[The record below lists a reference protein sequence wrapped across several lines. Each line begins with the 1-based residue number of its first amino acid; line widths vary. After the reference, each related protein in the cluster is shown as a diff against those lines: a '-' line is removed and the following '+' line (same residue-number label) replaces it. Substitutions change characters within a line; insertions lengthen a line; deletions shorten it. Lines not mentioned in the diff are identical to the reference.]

1 MEKKILFEANN
12 LSKSF
17 GGTLA
22 LDDVSIKVYEGE
34 IVGIIG
40 ENGAGKSTLLKIIQ
54 GVQPPSSGSMM
65 LRGREYAPRNPR
77 ESSEAGAG
85 MVFQEQSLINN
96 LTVGQNI
103 FFSREKEFAK
113 FGFVQWKKVY
123 RQTEA
128 VLKSLRLDY
137 IKPNIKV
144 LELDYAD
151 RQMVEIAKVINNSK
165 QHALEKSLILLDEPT
180 SVLNEEESEHLF
192 EEMKKIKK
200 EGNSI
205 VFISHRLNEVLAVSD
220 RIYVM
225 KNGRNSG
232 EMLNVNIDQ
241 SVLYEAMVGKETSH
255 EYYHLDRQ
263 TPPDDEVVLNV
274 EDLGLFGRF
283 KGVSFDLH
291 KGEVL
296 ALCGVVGSGNEE
308 VCACLCGVKKPTSGK
323 MKLFGKSVVMQNP
336 SVSLKKG
343 VISVPKW
350 RNEEGVI
357 GMMSIYDNVSLSNLD
372 NVKSGMIISQKKQI
386 KYAKGWA
393 DKLRI
398 KCFDVKDEV
407 QRLSGGNMQKVVFS
421 RVLGSG
427 AKILILNH
435 PTRGVDIGAKGDI
448 YSLIRDVTEQGISV
462 ILLGDTLEECIGL
475 ASNIIVMKDGYVTQ
489 KFSAV
494 PDKKPEQAQIIR
506 YMV

>member
-12 LSKSF
+12 LSKVF
-17 GGTLA
+17 GGSLA

-34 IVGIIG
+34 IVGLIG

-65 LRGREYAPRNPR
+65 LRGREYAPKNPR
-77 ESSEAGAG
+77 ESAAAGAG

-113 FGFVQWKKVY
+113 FGFVRWKKVY
-123 RQTEA
+123 RQTQA
-128 VLKSLRLDY
+128 VLKSLQLDY
-137 IKPNIKV
+137 IKPEIKV

-165 QHALEKSLILLDEPT
+165 RHAREKSLILLDEPT
-180 SVLNEEESEHLF
+180 SVLNEEESGHLF
-192 EEMKKIKK
+192 AEMRKIKE

-205 VFISHRLNEVLAVSD
+205 IFISHRLNEVLAVSD

-232 EMLNVNIDQ
+232 EMPNVNLDQ
-241 SVLYEAMVGKETSH
+241 SVLYEAMVGKGTSR

-263 TPPDDEVVLNV
+263 TVPAREVVLSV
-274 EDLGLFGRF
+274 EGLGLFGRF
-283 KGVSFDLH
+283 KDVSFDLH
-291 KGEVL
+291 QGEVL

-323 MKLFGKSVVMQNP
+323 IKLFGKSADLQNP
-336 SVSLKKG
+336 SDSLRKG
-343 VISVPKW
+343 IISVPKW

-357 GMMSIYDNVSLSNLD
+357 GMMSIYDNISLSNLD
-372 NVKSGMIISQKKQI
+372 NVKSGLVVSRKKQI
-386 KYAKGWA
+386 QYAREWV

-398 KCFDVKDEV
+398 KCSDVKDEV

-421 RVLGSG
+421 RVLGSK
-427 AKILILNH
+427 AKILVLNH
-435 PTRGVDIGAKGDI
+435 PTRGVDVGAKGDI

-462 ILLGDTLEECIGL
+462 ILLGDTLAECIGL
-475 ASNIIVMKDGYVTQ
+475 AGNIIVMKDGYVTR
-489 KFSAV
+489 KFSAAA
-494 PDKKPEQAQIIR
+494 DGKPEQAQIIR